1 MEKEHQT
8 RDVVVVGAGPAGTT
22 CAFLLKKS
30 GVDCLLV
37 DRATFP
43 RDKICGGGLTAKA
56 YRLLAELMPDFR
68 YDYQS
73 VRKIRLMIDKK
84 LISEF
89 QPSEELRIVSRK
101 DFEEFG
107 HRIGLAPRL
116 VHRELDTFAADF
128 PMVKELIDHSFLSD
142 ALKRSYWLSYKY
154 RRNTLTI

>member
-1 MEKEHQT
+1 MENRKMDKEYQT

-22 CAFLLKKS
+22 CAYLLKKA

-101 DFEEFG
+101 DFDYGLLQQFLQ
-107 HRIGLAPRL
+107 IGGPFEQEAFSGFKEQSDGKIL
-116 VHRELDTFAADF
+116 VTMKSGKKILC
-128 PMVKELIDHSFLSD
+128 
-142 ALKRSYWLSYKY
+142 
-154 RRNTLTI
+154 

>member
-101 DFEEFG
+101 DFDYGLLQQFLQ
-107 HRIGLAPRL
+107 IGLSLSQCYYINNCFP
-116 VHRELDTFAADF
+116 DF
-128 PMVKELIDHSFLSD
+128 VLNKVFCNYNLFEINSIFNLPNRILRD
-142 ALKRSYWLSYKY
+142 YC
-154 RRNTLTI
+154 